1 MNITFVLPNSAI
13 LSGVVTWSVKMANQ
27 LFGRGRHTYLIVH
40 NLSDS
45 HIKPKP
51 MEGVTIIGCDSKPAT
66 EANLSDI
73 IRYQSDY
80 ERILPSIIVPNWSPA
95 VYATCASI
103 LSKGDKPL
111 AALGYAHSD
120 DASYY
125 DLLAYYEPIISRFV
139 AVSAEIAAR
148 LTTLIPH
155 RRDDIA
161 IRPYAVE
168 VPSSLNR
175 TYSSN
180 EESLRLLYAGRLD
193 ENQKRVSDLIR
204 LAEALSA
211 KKVEFELRIAGDGPV
226 RPALERQIQ
235 ALENG
240 IRNRVKLTGLVPYEK
255 MPEAWTR
262 SDICVLVSG
271 YEGTSVAMLEG
282 MAYGCVP
289 VVTQVSGTREVIEPG
304 VNGFTV
310 KVGELAEMADVI
322 ADLATNRGKLAYVGY
337 QAYATI
343 LNRYSYD
350 RYVDWFLA
358 FTKDLD
364 GQIPRMWPGDRPL
377 LAFQTTRY
385 SRRLLNILKQLR
397 LDRYGTTWVI
407 VRRLRKLKQALGV

>member
-1 MNITFVLPNSAI
+1 MNITFVLPDSTV

-27 LFGRGRHTYLIVH
+27 LSGRGRGAYLIVH

-45 HIKPKP
+45 RIEPKP
-51 MEGVTIIGCDSKPAT
+51 EEGVGIISCNSKPAT

-73 IRYQSDY
+73 IQYQTEY
-80 ERILPSIIVPNWSPA
+80 EQMLPSIIVPNWSPA
-95 VYATCASI
+95 TYATCATI
-103 LSKGDKPL
+103 LSNGDKPL
-111 AALGYAHSD
+111 VVLGYVHSD

-125 DLLAYYEPIISRFV
+125 DLLTYYEPIISRFV
-139 AVSAEIAAR
+139 AVSAEIADR

-161 IRPYAVE
+161 IKPYAVD
-168 VPSSLNR
+168 VPARLGR
-175 TYSSN
+175 TYSS
-180 EESLRLLYAGRLD
+180 EEEPLRLLYAGRLD

-204 LAEALSA
+204 LAKALSTRE
-211 KKVEFELRIAGDGPV
+211 VNFELRIAGEGPV
-226 RPALERQIQ
+226 RPALARQIQ
-235 ALENG
+235 ALDDSV
-240 IRNRVKLTGLVPYEK
+240 RDRVKLTGLIPYEK

-282 MAYGCVP
+282 MAHGCVP

-304 VNGFTV
+304 VNGFAV
-310 KVGELAEMADVI
+310 KVGDLAEMADVI
-322 ADLATNRGKLAYVGY
+322 TKLATNRGKLTEVGY
-337 QAYATI
+337 QAYTTI

-358 FTKDLD
+358 FTKDLER
-364 GQIPRMWPGDRPL
+364 QIPRMWPGDRPL

-385 SRRLLNILKQLR
+385 SRHLLNILKQLG

-407 VRRLRKLKQALGV
+407 VRRLRKLKQALGA